1 VKAGVAAFYA
11 GALALWALAFWL
23 LRMDWLALA
32 ALLPAAVH
40 LGLQVVTLRPDD
52 GDNSLARFRSNRM
65 LGLLVALA
73 CWVVGN
79 AGV

>member
-1 VKAGVAAFYA
+1 MKAGVAAFYA

-23 LRMDWLALA
+23 LRPDWLVLL
-32 ALLPAAVH
+32 ALLPAALH
-40 LGLQVVTLRPDD
+40 LGWQALTLKESDS
-52 GDNSLARFRSNRM
+52 DNALSRFRSNRY

-79 AGV
+79 A